1 MAAERLR
8 VLCLDI
14 EGGYG
19 GSSRSLYESLKYI
32 DRAAVAAE
40 VWCARQGPIQPR
52 YAALDIPAR
61 AVSGMPRQSALP
73 RFSRNLLAMAQ
84 YWRDWQRAGDF
95 RQALA
100 ETAKRFDLIHLN
112 HESLHG
118 LGLWLHALP
127 QRPMLAMHVRTM
139 LMPGPFARWQSRR
152 MAAASDGLVF
162 ITENEQARFH
172 KHLGGASGRAEQ
184 VIYNI
189 AEPAP
194 AAEPHGKVPRD
205 ERLVI
210 ACLSN
215 YAWVRGVDRVVD
227 VARALKARG
236 RQDVLFVMAGNMK
249 LPQSLPGL
257 LGETARAGG
266 DLAAYAAR
274 MGVADMMLFL
284 GHVPDPEAVLAA
296 SDLLIKPTREDNP
309 WGRDI
314 IEAMAAGRPVLS
326 VGSYDRFVQDGETGI
341 LQASFD
347 ADALAARIVALA
359 DDRAA
364 IMRMGEA
371 ARQRTAQLCDG
382 RARAADLLAFWR
394 RIVEQGHG

>member
-1 MAAERLR
+1 MAAEKLR

-19 GSSRSLYESLKYI
+19 GSSRSLYESLNYI
-32 DRAAVAAE
+32 DRNAVAPE

-52 YAALDIPAR
+52 YAALDIPAHPV
-61 AVSGMPRQSALP
+61 AGMPRQSALP
-73 RFSRNLLAMAQ
+73 RFSRNLLALAQ
-84 YWRDWQRAGDF
+84 YGRDWQRAAGF
-95 RQALA
+95 RQVLA
-100 ETAKRFDLIHLN
+100 DAAGRFDLIHLN

-118 LGLWLHALP
+118 LGLWLRRLP
-127 QRPMLAMHVRTM
+127 KRPAITMHVRTM
-139 LMPGPFARWQSRR
+139 LMPGIFARWQSRR
-152 MAAASDGLVF
+152 MARGSDGLVF

-172 KHLGGASGRAEQ
+172 AHLGGASNRPEQ

-189 AEPAP
+189 AEPMQ
-194 AAEPHGKVPRD
+194 AATPHVSLPRD
-205 ERLVI
+205 GRLVV

-236 RQDVLFVMAGNMK
+236 RRDVLFVMAGNMT
-249 LPQSLPGL
+249 LSQSLPGM
-257 LGETARAGG
+257 LGDTARAGG

-274 MGVADMMLFL
+274 MDVADMMMFL

-326 VGSYDRFVQDGETGI
+326 VGQYDRFVQDSVTGI
-341 LQASFD
+341 LQSAFD
-347 ADALAARIVALA
+347 ADALAERIASLA

-371 ARQRTAQLCDG
+371 SSQRVAQLCDG
-382 RARAADLLAFWR
+382 KSRAADLLAFWQ
-394 RIVEQGHG
+394 RIVEDRHG